1 MGASNQLAKLGRQ
14 VPVKHAVTDG
24 ALLSGVLG
32 ALALGSLYY
41 NAEIWHQDY
50 PPEVREKA
58 GPMSAAAKRQRAV
71 VAVPLVLALF
81 GIPVYSNLKLKRR
94 NRGEL
99 SFLSAFVNAYAVG
112 QTWNLFDLL
121 VLDYLLL
128 FKLRPDFAV
137 LPGTEGMAAYD
148 DFSFAAKGFL
158 KGLWLGAIPST
169 ATAWLTTRKRKR

>member
-1 MGASNQLAKLGRQ
+1 MGISNQLAKLGRQ
-14 VPVKHAVTDG
+14 VSVEHAATDG

-50 PPEVREKA
+50 PPDVREKA

-71 VAVPLVLALF
+71 VAVPLILTAL
-81 GIPVYSNLKLKRR
+81 GVPVYSNLKLKRR

-112 QTWNLFDLL
+112 QMWNLFDLL
-121 VLDYLLL
+121 VLDYLL

-148 DFSFAAKGFL
+148 DFSFSVRGFL
-158 KGLWLGAIPST
+158 KGLWLGSIPSM
-169 ATAWLTTRKRKR
+169 ATAWLTSRKRNR